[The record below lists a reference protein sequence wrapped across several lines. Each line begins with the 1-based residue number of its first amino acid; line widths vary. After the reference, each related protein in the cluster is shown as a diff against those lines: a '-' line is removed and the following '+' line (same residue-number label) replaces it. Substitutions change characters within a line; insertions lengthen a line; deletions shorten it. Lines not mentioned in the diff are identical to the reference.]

1 MFFVNRHYISLSE
14 TRHTDSCCRCTAK
27 GELRAV
33 NKVPGTKPIT
43 VDRVCKVVKTKQNSA
58 TIENY
63 DIIIAHVA
71 GPTYPGI
78 LEIKR
83 LDQEL

>member
-1 MFFVNRHYISLSE
+1 VL
-14 TRHTDSCCRCTAK
+14 
-27 GELRAV
+27 
-33 NKVPGTKPIT
+33 
-43 VDRVCKVVKTKQNSA
+43 KTKQNSA

-71 GPTYPGI
+71 GPTYRGI